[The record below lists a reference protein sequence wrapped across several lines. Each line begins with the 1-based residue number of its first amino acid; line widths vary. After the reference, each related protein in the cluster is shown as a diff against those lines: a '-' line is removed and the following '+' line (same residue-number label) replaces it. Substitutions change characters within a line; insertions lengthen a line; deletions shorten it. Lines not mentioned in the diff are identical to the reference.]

1 MNHIVQAYARGLS
14 VPLDDLLDS
23 SALLHED
30 IKRLF
35 DVFAD
40 NWDDQTFRRVLVRAS
55 WSYIEVVVFGL
66 KQLLLTACTLGAE
79 DLSPKTRRFL
89 SEQRIEVNSRGEA
102 RVLPVRTETM
112 KNIKLALK
120 LASTRFDVA
129 WRPAFGNGSWD
140 RLHQSLQLRHRLTH
154 PKAAAEL
161 RVDDAELDL
170 HRDAFVWF
178 ATGFNEFLL
187 SMQRRYGA

>member
-89 SEQRIEVNSRGEA
+89 SEQP
-102 RVLPVRTETM
+102 PV
-112 KNIKLALK
+112 
-120 LASTRFDVA
+120 SD
-129 WRPAFGNGSWD
+129 
-140 RLHQSLQLRHRLTH
+140 
-154 PKAAAEL
+154 
-161 RVDDAELDL
+161 
-170 HRDAFVWF
+170 
-178 ATGFNEFLL
+178 
-187 SMQRRYGA
+187 